1 MTSESETPSVD
12 RRYENG
18 WIGWIQIGVIIAVI
32 IVAGLITLSLSSR
45 SGNGGGDAPERASIP
60 VQLITPATA
69 NHTPMVTITGTVSA
83 TAPVDI
89 SPQVG
94 GRVETVS
101 DSIRPGARFEAG
113 DTLFQI
119 DPRDYEVAVARAE
132 AALADADAALQ
143 QTEAD
148 AEIARREWAAVY
160 PEREITPLAAREPQ
174 LAAARAR
181 KLAAEAD
188 LAQARLNLERT
199 QISFPFNGRVTDSRI
214 EAGLLLV
221 AGQRYGSV
229 YDISTLEIVAP
240 ISPSDLG
247 RLGDTDLAQVSIT
260 FEDGTRGFD
269 AEIVRVG
276 AQLDARTR
284 FIDLYI
290 APGEGATQLR
300 PGQFAQIEIMAPTR
314 EDVLVLPAVA
324 APSLTVVRI
333 VENGEI
339 VERTITVLDR
349 PRGQVVVEPFDY
361 GEGIIVS
368 PLPEGSI
375 GRAAE
380 IVPAADTGR

>member
-1 MTSESETPSVD
+1 MTSDSETPSVD

-32 IVAGLITLSLSSR
+32 IVAGVITLSLSS
-45 SGNGGGDAPERASIP
+45 GGDNGSGDAPERASIP
-60 VQLITPATA
+60 VQLITPTTG
-69 NHTPMVTITGTVSA
+69 NHTPMVTITGTVTA

-101 DSIRPGARFEAG
+101 DDIRPGAGFEAG
-113 DTLFQI
+113 QILFQI
-119 DPRDYEVAVARAE
+119 DPRDYQVAVARAE
-132 AALADADAALQ
+132 AALADADATLQ

-148 AEIARREWAAVY
+148 ADIARREWAAVY
-160 PEREITPLAAREPQ
+160 PEREITRLAAREPQ

-247 RLGDTDLAQVSIT
+247 RLGDTDLAQVRVA
-260 FEDGTRGFD
+260 FEDGTRAFD

-290 APGEGATQLR
+290 APGEAATQLR

-314 EDVLVLPAVA
+314 DDVLVLPAVA
-324 APSLTVVRI
+324 APSLNVVRI

-339 VERTITVLDR
+339 LERTITVLDR
-349 PRGQVVVEPFDY
+349 PRGQVVVEPFEY

-380 IVPAADTGR
+380 IVPAATTGR